1 MSLPQSLPIVAKMYD
16 FLLYLI
22 PQVSKFPRSQRY
34 SLGERLENLSFDIL
48 ELLLDALYSR
58 DKTPLLHRTNI
69 KLDKARHY
77 IRLSKDLK
85 LINLQRYEV
94 LSKMINEIGIQL
106 GGWIKH
112 QKQKP

>member
-1 MSLPQSLPIVAKMYD
+1 MSLPQSLPIVVKMYD
-16 FLLYLI
+16 LLLYLI

-34 SLGERLENLSFDIL
+34 SLGERLKNVSFDIL

-58 DKTPLLHRTNI
+58 DKMPLLHRINI
-69 KLDKARHY
+69 KLDKARYY

-94 LSKMINEIGIQL
+94 LSKMVNEIGIQL